1 MKSII
6 QEKKECYVCKMT
18 LGLHSHHIF
27 GAANRKKSEQHGLK
41 VWLCGYHHN
50 LSNMGVHFY
59 KPLDIKLK
67 RLAQEKYEETHT
79 REEFMRE
86 FGRNYLD

>member
-1 MKSII
+1 
-6 QEKKECYVCKMT
+6 MT
-18 LGLHSHHIF
+18 IGLHEHHIF
-27 GAANRKKSEQHGLK
+27 YGNSNRKKSEQHGLK

-79 REEFMRE
+79 REDFMRE